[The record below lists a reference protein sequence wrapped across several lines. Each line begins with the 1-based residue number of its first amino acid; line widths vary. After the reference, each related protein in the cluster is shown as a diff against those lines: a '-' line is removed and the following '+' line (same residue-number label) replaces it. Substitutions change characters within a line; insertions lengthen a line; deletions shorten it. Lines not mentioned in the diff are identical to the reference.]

1 MSRPNT
7 QKSIVCLSII
17 NRKENFL
24 DIYDH
29 IEKPQTSKDKSDIDV
44 QDLYIENYKTLWTPK
59 GMERYTYSWSKDSK
73 CVFGNPKVIFPNV
86 SRDSMQSKPKSQQV
100 LFVCGN
106 YQTNFKIYIK
116 IQQPRISRVI
126 LKKNKVEKLSLL
138 NNKPY
143 C

>member
-44 QDLYIENYKTLWTPK
+44 QDLYIENYKTL
-59 GMERYTYSWSKDSK
+59 
-73 CVFGNPKVIFPNV
+73 
-86 SRDSMQSKPKSQQV
+86 
-100 LFVCGN
+100 
-106 YQTNFKIYIK
+106 
-116 IQQPRISRVI
+116 
-126 LKKNKVEKLSLL
+126 
-138 NNKPY
+138 
-143 C
+143 